1 MSEELIQ
8 RNLIEAPEKMG
19 DWNFYNIGATTL
31 KALKGAKI
39 IPDKDYEAYEGKK
52 PDALIVKKPIIIAAI
67 EYKTPQEL
75 RTEKQIAK
83 AIAQEIG
90 TAQILQAKVYI
101 VTDGKKTFLIN
112 PATGQEILQEDG
124 SRITLNFDKS
134 STECI
139 TLINKI
145 RASINAT
152 NNQIKAAASVDPLP
166 LAEKVWQDLWA
177 VSGATPEN
185 CLYTFVE
192 IFIFKYLSDL
202 GVLKGMYSFYDLLG
216 KYSGNNENEV
226 LEYYASTVRV
236 KIKALFPGNPK
247 DKTTIINGT
256 IFVSKDDKAV
266 SGYAT
271 VFHKILKRFN
281 DFGTLEN
288 IDYDFKSKLFETFLK
303 ESISKKNW
311 GQYFTPLKVVRAI
324 VNMIDIAPG
333 MKICDPACGVGKFLL
348 EPILHDLHR
357 FYKVEDGELKPQITL
372 SGFDKGFDKDEQKT
386 IILAKANMLIYM
398 SGLLREH
405 PEMTD
410 KFAKLFNDTFLLQ
423 TNSILGTL
431 AKPVHDQYDLIL
443 TNPPYVMS
451 GSSNLKEE
459 ISKDD
464 TLKKYFS
471 VSAMGIEGLFMEWI
485 IRALKPNGKAF
496 IVVPDGIMNR
506 SNDKKLRDFILEQ
519 CEIDAVISLPLNTFF
534 TTNKKTYIL
543 ALTKKAPVMVDG
555 VPTLQRQT
563 SPVFTYLCSE
573 IGETRDVYR
582 FDIDQNDLQVASDLF
597 NMFKGAKTSFA
608 NTLNMIGDKRCK
620 ISSIDDFYNGTH
632 WCVERWWN
640 HEERQALGI
649 EEESKIIGVNDF
661 RVLLADTINTL
672 SELDEPLAEVEKK
685 NDEDLQFLEI
695 PITQVFDIV
704 RGDGKYTRSYVHE
717 HTGEYPLYSGNTFGP
732 FAQIDSYDYNVP
744 ALTWAID
751 GLAGYMM
758 IHRSPFSA
766 TNHRGILLL
775 KDTNIDLEYA
785 KYTLEPIF
793 RELKKG
799 RQGDNG
805 ENEYTSLPP
814 FMIQSVK
821 FAVPVDHNG
830 EPWLEKQK
838 EIAAGYVTLEQ
849 TKETV
854 VEQIA
859 NLSQVSI
866 VPNCDEY
873 AIEYLPL
880 SELFDTIKGKSKYT
894 KKYGNLHSGPYPVYS
909 ASSQGTLTHLDTY
922 DYDGRYM
929 TWSTNGFAGTILILD
944 GKFSINGDRGILVP
958 KNGRQD
964 LDFDYMK
971 FTLEPIFREL
981 AKGRKGDNGEDEFTK
996 LYPSMLND
1004 IMVPIPVD
1012 GEGNISLSL
1021 QKEIAQKFI
1030 SVQNSQKEIIEK
1042 LDALISKKIS
1052 IKSKGSAHFILS
1064 ASFLL
1069 ALFLLCPMVCLWPG
1083 LSPHIV
1089 GIFKQFRQAQYPH
1102 KR

>member
-1 MSEELIQ
+1 
-8 RNLIEAPEKMG
+8 
-19 DWNFYNIGATTL
+19 
-31 KALKGAKI
+31 
-39 IPDKDYEAYEGKK
+39 
-52 PDALIVKKPIIIAAI
+52 
-67 EYKTPQEL
+67 
-75 RTEKQIAK
+75 
-83 AIAQEIG
+83 
-90 TAQILQAKVYI
+90 
-101 VTDGKKTFLIN
+101 
-112 PATGQEILQEDG
+112 
-124 SRITLNFDKS
+124 
-134 STECI
+134 
-139 TLINKI
+139 
-145 RASINAT
+145 
-152 NNQIKAAASVDPLP
+152 
-166 LAEKVWQDLWA
+166 
-177 VSGATPEN
+177 
-185 CLYTFVE
+185 
-192 IFIFKYLSDL
+192 
-202 GVLKGMYSFYDLLG
+202 
-216 KYSGNNENEV
+216 
-226 LEYYASTVRV
+226 
-236 KIKALFPGNPK
+236 
-247 DKTTIINGT
+247 
-256 IFVSKDDKAV
+256 
-266 SGYAT
+266 
-271 VFHKILKRFN
+271 
-281 DFGTLEN
+281 
-288 IDYDFKSKLFETFLK
+288 
-303 ESISKKNW
+303 
-311 GQYFTPLKVVRAI
+311 
-324 VNMIDIAPG
+324 
-333 MKICDPACGVGKFLL
+333 
-348 EPILHDLHR
+348 
-357 FYKVEDGELKPQITL
+357 
-372 SGFDKGFDKDEQKT
+372 
-386 IILAKANMLIYM
+386 MLIYM

-464 TLKKYFS
+464 ALKKYFS

-555 VPTLQRQT
+555 VPTLQRQI

-582 FDIDQNDLQVASDLF
+582 FDINQNDLQVASDLF

-608 NTLNMIGDKRCK
+608 NTLNMIGDRRCK

-649 EEESKIIGVNDF
+649 EEESKTIGVNDF

-685 NDEDLQFLEI
+685 NDEGLQFLEI

-717 HTGEYPLYSGNTFGP
+717 HTGEHPLYSGNTFGP

-821 FAVPVDHNG
+821 FAIPVDHDG

-859 NLSQVSI
+859 NLSQVSV

-929 TWSTNGFAGTILILD
+929 TWSTNGFAGTILILN

-996 LYPSMLND
+996 LYPSMLSD

-1012 GEGNISLSL
+1012 GKGNISLLL

-1052 IKSKGSAHFILS
+1052 
-1064 ASFLL
+1064 
-1069 ALFLLCPMVCLWPG
+1069 M
-1083 LSPHIV
+1083 
-1089 GIFKQFRQAQYPH
+1089 
-1102 KR
+1102 

>member
-1 MSEELIQ
+1 
-8 RNLIEAPEKMG
+8 
-19 DWNFYNIGATTL
+19 
-31 KALKGAKI
+31 
-39 IPDKDYEAYEGKK
+39 
-52 PDALIVKKPIIIAAI
+52 
-67 EYKTPQEL
+67 
-75 RTEKQIAK
+75 
-83 AIAQEIG
+83 
-90 TAQILQAKVYI
+90 
-101 VTDGKKTFLIN
+101 
-112 PATGQEILQEDG
+112 
-124 SRITLNFDKS
+124 
-134 STECI
+134 
-139 TLINKI
+139 
-145 RASINAT
+145 
-152 NNQIKAAASVDPLP
+152 
-166 LAEKVWQDLWA
+166 
-177 VSGATPEN
+177 
-185 CLYTFVE
+185 
-192 IFIFKYLSDL
+192 
-202 GVLKGMYSFYDLLG
+202 
-216 KYSGNNENEV
+216 
-226 LEYYASTVRV
+226 
-236 KIKALFPGNPK
+236 
-247 DKTTIINGT
+247 
-256 IFVSKDDKAV
+256 
-266 SGYAT
+266 
-271 VFHKILKRFN
+271 
-281 DFGTLEN
+281 
-288 IDYDFKSKLFETFLK
+288 
-303 ESISKKNW
+303 
-311 GQYFTPLKVVRAI
+311 
-324 VNMIDIAPG
+324 
-333 MKICDPACGVGKFLL
+333 
-348 EPILHDLHR
+348 
-357 FYKVEDGELKPQITL
+357 
-372 SGFDKGFDKDEQKT
+372 
-386 IILAKANMLIYM
+386 MLIYM

-410 KFAKLFNDTFLLQ
+410 KFAILFNDTFLLQ

-431 AKPVHDQYDLIL
+431 AKPVHEQYDLIL

-608 NTLNMIGDKRCK
+608 NTLNMIGDQRCK

-649 EEESKIIGVNDF
+649 EEESKTIGVNDF

-685 NDEDLQFLEI
+685 NDEGLQFLEI

-880 SELFDTIKGKSKYT
+880 SDLFDTIKGKSKYT

-996 LYPSMLND
+996 LYPSMLSD

-1012 GEGNISLSL
+1012 GKGNISLSL

-1042 LDALISKKIS
+1042 LDILISKKIS
-1052 IKSKGSAHFILS
+1052 I
-1064 ASFLL
+1064 
-1069 ALFLLCPMVCLWPG
+1069 
-1083 LSPHIV
+1083 
-1089 GIFKQFRQAQYPH
+1089 
-1102 KR
+1102 

>member
-1 MSEELIQ
+1 
-8 RNLIEAPEKMG
+8 
-19 DWNFYNIGATTL
+19 
-31 KALKGAKI
+31 
-39 IPDKDYEAYEGKK
+39 
-52 PDALIVKKPIIIAAI
+52 
-67 EYKTPQEL
+67 
-75 RTEKQIAK
+75 
-83 AIAQEIG
+83 
-90 TAQILQAKVYI
+90 
-101 VTDGKKTFLIN
+101 
-112 PATGQEILQEDG
+112 
-124 SRITLNFDKS
+124 
-134 STECI
+134 
-139 TLINKI
+139 
-145 RASINAT
+145 
-152 NNQIKAAASVDPLP
+152 
-166 LAEKVWQDLWA
+166 
-177 VSGATPEN
+177 
-185 CLYTFVE
+185 
-192 IFIFKYLSDL
+192 
-202 GVLKGMYSFYDLLG
+202 
-216 KYSGNNENEV
+216 
-226 LEYYASTVRV
+226 
-236 KIKALFPGNPK
+236 
-247 DKTTIINGT
+247 
-256 IFVSKDDKAV
+256 
-266 SGYAT
+266 
-271 VFHKILKRFN
+271 
-281 DFGTLEN
+281 
-288 IDYDFKSKLFETFLK
+288 
-303 ESISKKNW
+303 
-311 GQYFTPLKVVRAI
+311 
-324 VNMIDIAPG
+324 
-333 MKICDPACGVGKFLL
+333 
-348 EPILHDLHR
+348 
-357 FYKVEDGELKPQITL
+357 
-372 SGFDKGFDKDEQKT
+372 
-386 IILAKANMLIYM
+386 MLIYM

-431 AKPVHDQYDLIL
+431 AKPIHDQYDLIL

-608 NTLNMIGDKRCK
+608 NTLNMIGDQRCK

-649 EEESKIIGVNDF
+649 EEESKTIGVNDF

-672 SELDEPLAEVEKK
+672 AELDEPLAEVEKK
-685 NDEDLQFLEI
+685 NDEGLQFLEI

-775 KDTNIDLEYA
+775 KGTNIDLEYA

-854 VEQIA
+854 DEQIA

-1042 LDALISKKIS
+1042 LDALISKKIA
-1052 IKSKGSAHFILS
+1052 I
-1064 ASFLL
+1064 
-1069 ALFLLCPMVCLWPG
+1069 
-1083 LSPHIV
+1083 
-1089 GIFKQFRQAQYPH
+1089 
-1102 KR
+1102 

>member
-1 MSEELIQ
+1 
-8 RNLIEAPEKMG
+8 
-19 DWNFYNIGATTL
+19 
-31 KALKGAKI
+31 
-39 IPDKDYEAYEGKK
+39 
-52 PDALIVKKPIIIAAI
+52 
-67 EYKTPQEL
+67 
-75 RTEKQIAK
+75 
-83 AIAQEIG
+83 
-90 TAQILQAKVYI
+90 
-101 VTDGKKTFLIN
+101 
-112 PATGQEILQEDG
+112 
-124 SRITLNFDKS
+124 
-134 STECI
+134 
-139 TLINKI
+139 
-145 RASINAT
+145 
-152 NNQIKAAASVDPLP
+152 
-166 LAEKVWQDLWA
+166 
-177 VSGATPEN
+177 
-185 CLYTFVE
+185 
-192 IFIFKYLSDL
+192 
-202 GVLKGMYSFYDLLG
+202 
-216 KYSGNNENEV
+216 
-226 LEYYASTVRV
+226 
-236 KIKALFPGNPK
+236 
-247 DKTTIINGT
+247 
-256 IFVSKDDKAV
+256 
-266 SGYAT
+266 
-271 VFHKILKRFN
+271 
-281 DFGTLEN
+281 
-288 IDYDFKSKLFETFLK
+288 
-303 ESISKKNW
+303 
-311 GQYFTPLKVVRAI
+311 
-324 VNMIDIAPG
+324 MIDITPG

-431 AKPVHDQYDLIL
+431 AKPIHDQYDLIL

-543 ALTKKAPVMVDG
+543 ALTKKVPVMVDG
-555 VPTLQRQT
+555 VSTLQRQT

-597 NMFKGAKTSFA
+597 NMFKGSKTSFA
-608 NTLNMIGDKRCK
+608 NTLNMLGDQRCK
-620 ISSIDDFYNGTH
+620 ISSIDDFYTGTH

-649 EEESKIIGVNDF
+649 EEESKAIGVNDF

-717 HTGEYPLYSGNTFGP
+717 HAGEYPLFSGNTFGP
-732 FAQIDSYDYNVP
+732 FAQIDSYDYKVP

-775 KDTNIDLEYA
+775 KDTNIDLDYA

-849 TKETV
+849 TKEIV
-854 VEQIA
+854 AEQIA

-880 SELFDTIKGKSKYT
+880 NELFDTIKGKSMYT

-996 LYPSMLND
+996 LYPSMLSD

-1012 GEGNISLSL
+1012 GKGNISLPL

-1042 LDALISKKIS
+1042 LHTLISKKIS
-1052 IKSKGSAHFILS
+1052 I
-1064 ASFLL
+1064 
-1069 ALFLLCPMVCLWPG
+1069 
-1083 LSPHIV
+1083 
-1089 GIFKQFRQAQYPH
+1089 
-1102 KR
+1102 

>member
-1 MSEELIQ
+1 
-8 RNLIEAPEKMG
+8 
-19 DWNFYNIGATTL
+19 
-31 KALKGAKI
+31 
-39 IPDKDYEAYEGKK
+39 
-52 PDALIVKKPIIIAAI
+52 
-67 EYKTPQEL
+67 
-75 RTEKQIAK
+75 
-83 AIAQEIG
+83 
-90 TAQILQAKVYI
+90 
-101 VTDGKKTFLIN
+101 
-112 PATGQEILQEDG
+112 
-124 SRITLNFDKS
+124 
-134 STECI
+134 
-139 TLINKI
+139 
-145 RASINAT
+145 
-152 NNQIKAAASVDPLP
+152 
-166 LAEKVWQDLWA
+166 
-177 VSGATPEN
+177 
-185 CLYTFVE
+185 
-192 IFIFKYLSDL
+192 
-202 GVLKGMYSFYDLLG
+202 
-216 KYSGNNENEV
+216 
-226 LEYYASTVRV
+226 
-236 KIKALFPGNPK
+236 
-247 DKTTIINGT
+247 
-256 IFVSKDDKAV
+256 
-266 SGYAT
+266 
-271 VFHKILKRFN
+271 
-281 DFGTLEN
+281 
-288 IDYDFKSKLFETFLK
+288 
-303 ESISKKNW
+303 
-311 GQYFTPLKVVRAI
+311 
-324 VNMIDIAPG
+324 
-333 MKICDPACGVGKFLL
+333 MKICDPACGDGKFLL

-357 FYKVEDGELKPQITL
+357 FYKVEDGELKPQIML

-464 TLKKYFS
+464 ELKKYFS

-555 VPTLQRQT
+555 VPTLQRQS

-582 FDIDQNDLQVASDLF
+582 FDINQNDLQVASDLF

-608 NTLNMIGDKRCK
+608 NTLNMIGDRRCK

-649 EEESKIIGVNDF
+649 EEESKTIGVNDF

-685 NDEDLQFLEI
+685 NDEGLQFLEI

-717 HTGEYPLYSGNTFGP
+717 HTGEHPLYSGNTFGP

-821 FAVPVDHNG
+821 FAIPVDHDG

-859 NLSQVSI
+859 NLSQVSV

-929 TWSTNGFAGTILILD
+929 TWSTNGFAGTILILN

-996 LYPSMLND
+996 LYPSMLSD

-1012 GEGNISLSL
+1012 GKGNISLLL

-1052 IKSKGSAHFILS
+1052 
-1064 ASFLL
+1064 
-1069 ALFLLCPMVCLWPG
+1069 M
-1083 LSPHIV
+1083 
-1089 GIFKQFRQAQYPH
+1089 
-1102 KR
+1102 

>member
-1 MSEELIQ
+1 M
-8 RNLIEAPEKMG
+8 
-19 DWNFYNIGATTL
+19 F
-31 KALKGAKI
+31 
-39 IPDKDYEAYEGKK
+39 
-52 PDALIVKKPIIIAAI
+52 V
-67 EYKTPQEL
+67 
-75 RTEKQIAK
+75 
-83 AIAQEIG
+83 
-90 TAQILQAKVYI
+90 
-101 VTDGKKTFLIN
+101 
-112 PATGQEILQEDG
+112 
-124 SRITLNFDKS
+124 
-134 STECI
+134 
-139 TLINKI
+139 
-145 RASINAT
+145 
-152 NNQIKAAASVDPLP
+152 
-166 LAEKVWQDLWA
+166 
-177 VSGATPEN
+177 
-185 CLYTFVE
+185 TFVE

-324 VNMIDIAPG
+324 VNMIDITPG

-608 NTLNMIGDKRCK
+608 NTLNMIGDQRCK

-649 EEESKIIGVNDF
+649 EEESKTIGVNDF

-685 NDEDLQFLEI
+685 NDEGLQFLEI

-732 FAQIDSYDYNVP
+732 FAQIDSYNYNVP

-1052 IKSKGSAHFILS
+1052 I
-1064 ASFLL
+1064 
-1069 ALFLLCPMVCLWPG
+1069 
-1083 LSPHIV
+1083 
-1089 GIFKQFRQAQYPH
+1089 
-1102 KR
+1102 

>member
-1 MSEELIQ
+1 M
-8 RNLIEAPEKMG
+8 
-19 DWNFYNIGATTL
+19 
-31 KALKGAKI
+31 
-39 IPDKDYEAYEGKK
+39 
-52 PDALIVKKPIIIAAI
+52 
-67 EYKTPQEL
+67 
-75 RTEKQIAK
+75 
-83 AIAQEIG
+83 
-90 TAQILQAKVYI
+90 
-101 VTDGKKTFLIN
+101 
-112 PATGQEILQEDG
+112 
-124 SRITLNFDKS
+124 
-134 STECI
+134 
-139 TLINKI
+139 
-145 RASINAT
+145 
-152 NNQIKAAASVDPLP
+152 
-166 LAEKVWQDLWA
+166 
-177 VSGATPEN
+177 
-185 CLYTFVE
+185 
-192 IFIFKYLSDL
+192 
-202 GVLKGMYSFYDLLG
+202 
-216 KYSGNNENEV
+216 
-226 LEYYASTVRV
+226 
-236 KIKALFPGNPK
+236 
-247 DKTTIINGT
+247 
-256 IFVSKDDKAV
+256 
-266 SGYAT
+266 
-271 VFHKILKRFN
+271 
-281 DFGTLEN
+281 
-288 IDYDFKSKLFETFLK
+288 
-303 ESISKKNW
+303 
-311 GQYFTPLKVVRAI
+311 
-324 VNMIDIAPG
+324 
-333 MKICDPACGVGKFLL
+333 L

-543 ALTKKAPVMVDG
+543 ALTKKAPAMVDG

-649 EEESKIIGVNDF
+649 EEESKTIGVNDF

-685 NDEDLQFLEI
+685 NDEGLQFLEI

-1052 IKSKGSAHFILS
+1052 I
-1064 ASFLL
+1064 
-1069 ALFLLCPMVCLWPG
+1069 
-1083 LSPHIV
+1083 
-1089 GIFKQFRQAQYPH
+1089 
-1102 KR
+1102 

>member
-1 MSEELIQ
+1 
-8 RNLIEAPEKMG
+8 
-19 DWNFYNIGATTL
+19 
-31 KALKGAKI
+31 
-39 IPDKDYEAYEGKK
+39 
-52 PDALIVKKPIIIAAI
+52 
-67 EYKTPQEL
+67 
-75 RTEKQIAK
+75 
-83 AIAQEIG
+83 
-90 TAQILQAKVYI
+90 
-101 VTDGKKTFLIN
+101 
-112 PATGQEILQEDG
+112 
-124 SRITLNFDKS
+124 
-134 STECI
+134 
-139 TLINKI
+139 
-145 RASINAT
+145 
-152 NNQIKAAASVDPLP
+152 
-166 LAEKVWQDLWA
+166 
-177 VSGATPEN
+177 
-185 CLYTFVE
+185 
-192 IFIFKYLSDL
+192 
-202 GVLKGMYSFYDLLG
+202 MYSFYDLLG

-324 VNMIDIAPG
+324 VNMIDITPG

-357 FYKVEDGELKPQITL
+357 FYKVEDGELKPQIML

-464 TLKKYFS
+464 ALKKYFS

-555 VPTLQRQT
+555 VPTLQRQI

-608 NTLNMIGDKRCK
+608 NTLNMIGDRRCK

-649 EEESKIIGVNDF
+649 EEESKTIGVNDF

-685 NDEDLQFLEI
+685 NDEGLQFLEI

-717 HTGEYPLYSGNTFGP
+717 HTGEHPLYSGNTFGP

-821 FAVPVDHNG
+821 FAIPVDHDG

-859 NLSQVSI
+859 NLSQVSV

-929 TWSTNGFAGTILILD
+929 TWSTNGFAGTILILN

-996 LYPSMLND
+996 LYPSMLSD

-1012 GEGNISLSL
+1012 GKGNISLLL

-1052 IKSKGSAHFILS
+1052 
-1064 ASFLL
+1064 
-1069 ALFLLCPMVCLWPG
+1069 M
-1083 LSPHIV
+1083 
-1089 GIFKQFRQAQYPH
+1089 
-1102 KR
+1102 

>member
-1 MSEELIQ
+1 
-8 RNLIEAPEKMG
+8 
-19 DWNFYNIGATTL
+19 
-31 KALKGAKI
+31 
-39 IPDKDYEAYEGKK
+39 
-52 PDALIVKKPIIIAAI
+52 
-67 EYKTPQEL
+67 
-75 RTEKQIAK
+75 
-83 AIAQEIG
+83 
-90 TAQILQAKVYI
+90 
-101 VTDGKKTFLIN
+101 
-112 PATGQEILQEDG
+112 
-124 SRITLNFDKS
+124 
-134 STECI
+134 
-139 TLINKI
+139 
-145 RASINAT
+145 
-152 NNQIKAAASVDPLP
+152 
-166 LAEKVWQDLWA
+166 
-177 VSGATPEN
+177 
-185 CLYTFVE
+185 
-192 IFIFKYLSDL
+192 
-202 GVLKGMYSFYDLLG
+202 
-216 KYSGNNENEV
+216 
-226 LEYYASTVRV
+226 
-236 KIKALFPGNPK
+236 
-247 DKTTIINGT
+247 
-256 IFVSKDDKAV
+256 
-266 SGYAT
+266 
-271 VFHKILKRFN
+271 
-281 DFGTLEN
+281 
-288 IDYDFKSKLFETFLK
+288 
-303 ESISKKNW
+303 
-311 GQYFTPLKVVRAI
+311 
-324 VNMIDIAPG
+324 
-333 MKICDPACGVGKFLL
+333 
-348 EPILHDLHR
+348 
-357 FYKVEDGELKPQITL
+357 
-372 SGFDKGFDKDEQKT
+372 
-386 IILAKANMLIYM
+386 MLIYM

-464 TLKKYFS
+464 ALKKYFS

-608 NTLNMIGDKRCK
+608 NTLNMIGDRRCK

-649 EEESKIIGVNDF
+649 EEESKTIGVNDF

-685 NDEDLQFLEI
+685 NDEGLQFLEI

-821 FAVPVDHNG
+821 FAVPVDHDG

-996 LYPSMLND
+996 LYPSMLSN

-1012 GEGNISLSL
+1012 GKGNISLLL

-1052 IKSKGSAHFILS
+1052 I
-1064 ASFLL
+1064 
-1069 ALFLLCPMVCLWPG
+1069 
-1083 LSPHIV
+1083 
-1089 GIFKQFRQAQYPH
+1089 
-1102 KR
+1102 

>member
-1 MSEELIQ
+1 
-8 RNLIEAPEKMG
+8 
-19 DWNFYNIGATTL
+19 
-31 KALKGAKI
+31 
-39 IPDKDYEAYEGKK
+39 
-52 PDALIVKKPIIIAAI
+52 
-67 EYKTPQEL
+67 
-75 RTEKQIAK
+75 
-83 AIAQEIG
+83 
-90 TAQILQAKVYI
+90 
-101 VTDGKKTFLIN
+101 
-112 PATGQEILQEDG
+112 
-124 SRITLNFDKS
+124 
-134 STECI
+134 
-139 TLINKI
+139 
-145 RASINAT
+145 
-152 NNQIKAAASVDPLP
+152 
-166 LAEKVWQDLWA
+166 
-177 VSGATPEN
+177 
-185 CLYTFVE
+185 
-192 IFIFKYLSDL
+192 
-202 GVLKGMYSFYDLLG
+202 
-216 KYSGNNENEV
+216 
-226 LEYYASTVRV
+226 
-236 KIKALFPGNPK
+236 
-247 DKTTIINGT
+247 
-256 IFVSKDDKAV
+256 
-266 SGYAT
+266 
-271 VFHKILKRFN
+271 
-281 DFGTLEN
+281 
-288 IDYDFKSKLFETFLK
+288 
-303 ESISKKNW
+303 
-311 GQYFTPLKVVRAI
+311 
-324 VNMIDIAPG
+324 
-333 MKICDPACGVGKFLL
+333 
-348 EPILHDLHR
+348 
-357 FYKVEDGELKPQITL
+357 
-372 SGFDKGFDKDEQKT
+372 
-386 IILAKANMLIYM
+386 
-398 SGLLREH
+398 
-405 PEMTD
+405 
-410 KFAKLFNDTFLLQ
+410 
-423 TNSILGTL
+423 
-431 AKPVHDQYDLIL
+431 
-443 TNPPYVMS
+443 
-451 GSSNLKEE
+451 
-459 ISKDD
+459 
-464 TLKKYFS
+464 
-471 VSAMGIEGLFMEWI
+471 MEWI

-608 NTLNMIGDKRCK
+608 NTLNMIGDRRCK

-649 EEESKIIGVNDF
+649 EEESKTIGVNDF

-685 NDEDLQFLEI
+685 NDEGLQFLEI

-717 HTGEYPLYSGNTFGP
+717 HTGEHPLYSGNTFGP

-821 FAVPVDHNG
+821 FAIPVDHDG

-859 NLSQVSI
+859 NLSQVSV

-929 TWSTNGFAGTILILD
+929 TWSTNGFAGTILILN

-996 LYPSMLND
+996 LYPSMLSD

-1012 GEGNISLSL
+1012 GKGNISLLL

-1052 IKSKGSAHFILS
+1052 
-1064 ASFLL
+1064 
-1069 ALFLLCPMVCLWPG
+1069 M
-1083 LSPHIV
+1083 
-1089 GIFKQFRQAQYPH
+1089 
-1102 KR
+1102 

>member
-1 MSEELIQ
+1 M
-8 RNLIEAPEKMG
+8 
-19 DWNFYNIGATTL
+19 
-31 KALKGAKI
+31 
-39 IPDKDYEAYEGKK
+39 
-52 PDALIVKKPIIIAAI
+52 
-67 EYKTPQEL
+67 
-75 RTEKQIAK
+75 
-83 AIAQEIG
+83 
-90 TAQILQAKVYI
+90 
-101 VTDGKKTFLIN
+101 
-112 PATGQEILQEDG
+112 
-124 SRITLNFDKS
+124 
-134 STECI
+134 
-139 TLINKI
+139 
-145 RASINAT
+145 
-152 NNQIKAAASVDPLP
+152 
-166 LAEKVWQDLWA
+166 
-177 VSGATPEN
+177 
-185 CLYTFVE
+185 
-192 IFIFKYLSDL
+192 
-202 GVLKGMYSFYDLLG
+202 
-216 KYSGNNENEV
+216 
-226 LEYYASTVRV
+226 
-236 KIKALFPGNPK
+236 
-247 DKTTIINGT
+247 
-256 IFVSKDDKAV
+256 
-266 SGYAT
+266 
-271 VFHKILKRFN
+271 
-281 DFGTLEN
+281 
-288 IDYDFKSKLFETFLK
+288 K

-324 VNMIDIAPG
+324 VNMIDITPG

-464 TLKKYFS
+464 ALKKYFS

-555 VPTLQRQT
+555 VPTLQRQI

-582 FDIDQNDLQVASDLF
+582 FDINQNDLQVASDLF

-608 NTLNMIGDKRCK
+608 NTLNMIGDRRCK

-649 EEESKIIGVNDF
+649 EEESKTIGVNDF

-685 NDEDLQFLEI
+685 NDEGLQFLEI

-717 HTGEYPLYSGNTFGP
+717 HTGEHPLYSGNTFGP

-821 FAVPVDHNG
+821 FAIPVDHDG

-859 NLSQVSI
+859 NLSQVSV

-929 TWSTNGFAGTILILD
+929 TWSTNGFAGTILILN

-996 LYPSMLND
+996 LYPSMLSD

-1012 GEGNISLSL
+1012 GKGNISLLL

-1052 IKSKGSAHFILS
+1052 
-1064 ASFLL
+1064 
-1069 ALFLLCPMVCLWPG
+1069 M
-1083 LSPHIV
+1083 
-1089 GIFKQFRQAQYPH
+1089 
-1102 KR
+1102 

>member
-31 KALKGAKI
+31 RALKGAKI

-75 RTEKQIAK
+75 RTEKQIVK

-101 VTDGKKTFLIN
+101 VTDGRKTFWIN

-124 SRITLNFDKS
+124 SRITLNFDKN

-145 RASINAT
+145 RASISAT

-166 LAEKVWQDLWA
+166 LAQKVWQDLWA

-236 KIKALFPGNPK
+236 KIKALFPWNPK

-324 VNMIDIAPG
+324 VNMVDIAPC
-333 MKICDPACGVGKFLL
+333 MTICDPACGVGKFLL
-348 EPILHDLHR
+348 EPILHNLHR
-357 FYKVEDGELKPQITL
+357 FYKIENGELKPQITL

-431 AKPVHDQYDLIL
+431 AKPIKDQYDLIL

-485 IRALKPNGKAF
+485 VRALKPNGKAF
-496 IVVPDGIMNR
+496 VVVPDGIMNR

-543 ALTKKAPVMVDG
+543 ALTKKTPVNVGG
-555 VPTLQRQT
+555 VATLERQT
-563 SPVFTYLCSE
+563 NPVFTYFCSE

-582 FDIDQNDLQVASDLF
+582 FDIEQNDLETASDLF
-597 NMFKGAKTSFA
+597 NMFKGAKTKFKTS
-608 NTLNMIGDKRCK
+608 DKRCK
-620 ISSIDDFYNGTH
+620 VVPIDDFYNGSH
-632 WCVERWWN
+632 WSVDRWWTR
-640 HEERQALGI
+640 EEKIELGI
-649 EEESKIIGVNDF
+649 EEEEKAIDLTTYISMINDTSAI
-661 RVLLADTINTL
+661 LTESIEPLQELIAKQLASTDKKKASLSDKALFTL
-672 SELDEPLAEVEKK
+672 SL
-685 NDEDLQFLEI
+685 
-695 PITQVFDIV
+695 
-704 RGDGKYTRSYVHE
+704 GKR
-717 HTGEYPLYSGNTFGP
+717 
-732 FAQIDSYDYNVP
+732 
-744 ALTWAID
+744 
-751 GLAGYMM
+751 
-758 IHRSPFSA
+758 
-766 TNHRGILLL
+766 LL
-775 KDTNIDLEYA
+775 KKDFITA
-785 KYTLEPIF
+785 K
-793 RELKKG
+793 
-799 RQGDNG
+799 GD
-805 ENEYTSLPP
+805 
-814 FMIQSVK
+814 I
-821 FAVPVDHNG
+821 
-830 EPWLEKQK
+830 
-838 EIAAGYVTLEQ
+838 
-849 TKETV
+849 
-854 VEQIA
+854 
-859 NLSQVSI
+859 
-866 VPNCDEY
+866 
-873 AIEYLPL
+873 
-880 SELFDTIKGKSKYT
+880 
-894 KKYGNLHSGPYPVYS
+894 PVYS
-909 ASSQGTLTHLDTY
+909 ANVFEPFVYTDKSNITDFSKAYVLWGI
-922 DYDGRYM
+922 DGEFSFNVMER
-929 TWSTNGFAGTILILD
+929 GTIFASTDHCGTIKILD
-944 GKFSINGDRGILVP
+944 DQIDPYYLAYIMEETRHKYGFDRGLRASLTNMKVFNIDIP
-958 KNGRQD
+958 IKPDGSFD
-964 LDFDYMK
+964 LD
-971 FTLEPIFREL
+971 
-981 AKGRKGDNGEDEFTK
+981 
-996 LYPSMLND
+996 
-1004 IMVPIPVD
+1004 
-1012 GEGNISLSL
+1012 
-1021 QKEIAQKFI
+1021 AQK
-1030 SVQNSQKEIIEK
+1030 S
-1042 LDALISKKIS
+1042 
-1052 IKSKGSAHFILS
+1052 
-1064 ASFLL
+1064 L
-1069 ALFLLCPMVCLWPG
+1069 AESLLCL
-1083 LSPHIV
+1083 
-1089 GIFKQFRQAQYPH
+1089 RQTRKTIYEKMTQLMTQ
-1102 KR
+1102 KIEF

>member
-1 MSEELIQ
+1 
-8 RNLIEAPEKMG
+8 
-19 DWNFYNIGATTL
+19 
-31 KALKGAKI
+31 
-39 IPDKDYEAYEGKK
+39 
-52 PDALIVKKPIIIAAI
+52 
-67 EYKTPQEL
+67 
-75 RTEKQIAK
+75 
-83 AIAQEIG
+83 
-90 TAQILQAKVYI
+90 
-101 VTDGKKTFLIN
+101 
-112 PATGQEILQEDG
+112 
-124 SRITLNFDKS
+124 
-134 STECI
+134 
-139 TLINKI
+139 
-145 RASINAT
+145 
-152 NNQIKAAASVDPLP
+152 
-166 LAEKVWQDLWA
+166 
-177 VSGATPEN
+177 
-185 CLYTFVE
+185 
-192 IFIFKYLSDL
+192 
-202 GVLKGMYSFYDLLG
+202 
-216 KYSGNNENEV
+216 
-226 LEYYASTVRV
+226 
-236 KIKALFPGNPK
+236 
-247 DKTTIINGT
+247 
-256 IFVSKDDKAV
+256 
-266 SGYAT
+266 
-271 VFHKILKRFN
+271 
-281 DFGTLEN
+281 
-288 IDYDFKSKLFETFLK
+288 
-303 ESISKKNW
+303 
-311 GQYFTPLKVVRAI
+311 
-324 VNMIDIAPG
+324 

-357 FYKVEDGELKPQITL
+357 FYKVEDGELKPQIML

-431 AKPVHDQYDLIL
+431 AKPVYDQYDLIL

-464 TLKKYFS
+464 ALKKYFS

-555 VPTLQRQT
+555 VPTLQRQI

-582 FDIDQNDLQVASDLF
+582 FDINQNDLQVASDLF

-608 NTLNMIGDKRCK
+608 NTLNMIGDRRCK

-649 EEESKIIGVNDF
+649 EEESKTIGVNDF

-685 NDEDLQFLEI
+685 NDEGLQFLEI

-717 HTGEYPLYSGNTFGP
+717 HTGEHPLYSGNTFGP

-821 FAVPVDHNG
+821 FAIPVDHDG

-859 NLSQVSI
+859 NLSQVSV

-929 TWSTNGFAGTILILD
+929 TWSTNGFAGTILILN

-996 LYPSMLND
+996 LYPSMLSD

-1012 GEGNISLSL
+1012 GKGNISLLL

-1052 IKSKGSAHFILS
+1052 
-1064 ASFLL
+1064 
-1069 ALFLLCPMVCLWPG
+1069 M
-1083 LSPHIV
+1083 
-1089 GIFKQFRQAQYPH
+1089 
-1102 KR
+1102 

>member
-1 MSEELIQ
+1 M
-8 RNLIEAPEKMG
+8 
-19 DWNFYNIGATTL
+19 
-31 KALKGAKI
+31 
-39 IPDKDYEAYEGKK
+39 
-52 PDALIVKKPIIIAAI
+52 
-67 EYKTPQEL
+67 
-75 RTEKQIAK
+75 
-83 AIAQEIG
+83 
-90 TAQILQAKVYI
+90 
-101 VTDGKKTFLIN
+101 
-112 PATGQEILQEDG
+112 
-124 SRITLNFDKS
+124 
-134 STECI
+134 
-139 TLINKI
+139 
-145 RASINAT
+145 
-152 NNQIKAAASVDPLP
+152 
-166 LAEKVWQDLWA
+166 
-177 VSGATPEN
+177 
-185 CLYTFVE
+185 
-192 IFIFKYLSDL
+192 
-202 GVLKGMYSFYDLLG
+202 
-216 KYSGNNENEV
+216 
-226 LEYYASTVRV
+226 
-236 KIKALFPGNPK
+236 
-247 DKTTIINGT
+247 
-256 IFVSKDDKAV
+256 
-266 SGYAT
+266 
-271 VFHKILKRFN
+271 
-281 DFGTLEN
+281 
-288 IDYDFKSKLFETFLK
+288 
-303 ESISKKNW
+303 
-311 GQYFTPLKVVRAI
+311 
-324 VNMIDIAPG
+324 
-333 MKICDPACGVGKFLL
+333 
-348 EPILHDLHR
+348 
-357 FYKVEDGELKPQITL
+357 
-372 SGFDKGFDKDEQKT
+372 
-386 IILAKANMLIYM
+386 
-398 SGLLREH
+398 
-405 PEMTD
+405 
-410 KFAKLFNDTFLLQ
+410 LQ

-464 TLKKYFS
+464 ALKKYFS

-608 NTLNMIGDKRCK
+608 NTLNMIGDRRCK

-649 EEESKIIGVNDF
+649 EEESKTIGVNDF

-685 NDEDLQFLEI
+685 NDEGLQFLEI

-821 FAVPVDHNG
+821 FAVPVDHDG

-996 LYPSMLND
+996 LYPSMLSD

-1012 GEGNISLSL
+1012 GKGNIRLLL

-1052 IKSKGSAHFILS
+1052 I
-1064 ASFLL
+1064 
-1069 ALFLLCPMVCLWPG
+1069 
-1083 LSPHIV
+1083 
-1089 GIFKQFRQAQYPH
+1089 
-1102 KR
+1102 

>member
-31 KALKGAKI
+31 KALKAAKI
-39 IPDKDYEAYEGKK
+39 IPDRDYDEYEGKK
-52 PDALIVKKPIIIAAI
+52 PDALIVKKPITIAAI
-67 EYKTPQEL
+67 EYKLPKEL
-75 RTEKQIAK
+75 RTQKQIAK
-83 AIAQEIG
+83 AISQEIG
-90 TAQILQAKVYI
+90 TARVLQAKVYI
-101 VTDGKKTFLIN
+101 VTDGKKSFWLN
-112 PATGQEILQEDG
+112 PATGNEILQEDG
-124 SRITLNFDKS
+124 SKITLNFDKS
-134 STECI
+134 SPECI
-139 TLINKI
+139 KLINKI
-145 RASINAT
+145 KASVSAT
-152 NNQIKAAASVDPLP
+152 NDQIRAAETVDPLP
-166 LAEKVWQDLWA
+166 LAQKVWQDLWA

-216 KYSGNNENEV
+216 RYSGNNENEV
-226 LEYYASTVRV
+226 LEFYAATIRV
-236 KIKALFPGNPK
+236 KIKELFPGNPK

-311 GQYFTPLKVVRAI
+311 GQFFTPLKVVRAI
-324 VNMIDIAPG
+324 VNMVEIAPG
-333 MKICDPACGVGKFLL
+333 MEICDPACGVGKFLL

-357 FYKVEDGELKPQITL
+357 FYKIEDGDLKPQITL
-372 SGFDKGFDKDEQKT
+372 SGFDKGFDRDEQKT

-398 SGLLREH
+398 SGLIREH
-405 PEMTD
+405 PDLTQ

-431 AKPVHDQYDLIL
+431 AKPIKNKYDLIL

-459 ISKDD
+459 IAKDD
-464 TLKKYFS
+464 TLKNYYS
-471 VSAMGIEGLFMEWI
+471 ISAMGIEGLFMEWI
-485 IRALKPNGKAF
+485 VRALKPNGKAF

-519 CEIDAVISLPLNTFF
+519 CYIDAVISLPLNTFF

-543 ALTKKAPVMVDG
+543 ALTKKVPVNVDG
-555 VPTLQRQT
+555 VPTLEKQT
-563 SPVFTYLCSE
+563 DPVFTYLCSE

-582 FDIDQNDLQVASDLF
+582 FDIEGNDLQVASDLF
-597 NMFKGAKTSFA
+597 NMFKQAKTGFSKI
-608 NTLNMIGDKRCK
+608 LEKIDDKRCK
-620 ISSIDDFYNGTH
+620 IANIDDFYSGSH
-632 WCVERWWN
+632 WCVERWWT
-640 HEERQALGI
+640 HEERRALGI
-649 EEESKIIGVNDF
+649 EEESKIIGINDF
-661 RVLLADTINTL
+661 RVLLGDTINVL
-672 SELDEPLAEVEKK
+672 SELDEPLAEIEKK
-685 NDEDLQFLEI
+685 NEDGINFKEI
-695 PITQVFDIV
+695 PISEVFDIV
-704 RGDGKYTRSYVHE
+704 RGDGKYTRSYVQSHGG
-717 HTGEYPLYSGNTFGP
+717 TYPLFSGNTFGK
-732 FAQIDSYDYNVP
+732 FAEIDSYDYKVP

-758 IHRSPFSA
+758 VHTTPFSA

-775 KDTNIDLEYA
+775 KNPHIDLEYA
-785 KYTLEPIF
+785 RYVLEPIF

-799 RQGDNG
+799 REGDNG

-814 FMIQSVK
+814 FMVKSVK
-821 FAVPVDHNG
+821 LFVPIDMSG
-830 EPWLEKQK
+830 IPDLKKQQ
-838 EIAAGYVTLEQ
+838 EIAKGYRSVLQ
-849 TKETV
+849 AKETITD
-854 VEQIA
+854 QIA
-859 NLSQVSI
+859 KLSDVTV
-866 VPNCDEY
+866 VPDREEY
-873 AIEYLPL
+873 KIEYLPL
-880 SELFDTIKGKSKYT
+880 SSLFDTVKGDAKYT

-909 ASSQGTLTHLDTY
+909 ASSKGVLTHLDSY

-929 TWSTNGFAGTILILD
+929 TWSTNGFAGTIMILD

-958 KNGRQD
+958 KDNRTD

-971 FTLEPIFREL
+971 FTLEPMFREL

-996 LYPSMLND
+996 LYPSMLHE
-1004 IMVPIPVD
+1004 MMIPVPVD
-1012 GEGNISLSL
+1012 TNGEISLFL
-1021 QKEIAQKFI
+1021 QQEIAQKYLSI
-1030 SVQNSQKEIIEK
+1030 QQCQNEILSKLKMLVSQKIT
-1042 LDALISKKIS
+1042 L
-1052 IKSKGSAHFILS
+1052 
-1064 ASFLL
+1064 
-1069 ALFLLCPMVCLWPG
+1069 
-1083 LSPHIV
+1083 
-1089 GIFKQFRQAQYPH
+1089 
-1102 KR
+1102 

>member
-1 MSEELIQ
+1 MHKEVDFIAEYNEE
-8 RNLIEAPEKMG
+8 
-19 DWNFYNIGATTL
+19 
-31 KALKGAKI
+31 
-39 IPDKDYEAYEGKK
+39 
-52 PDALIVKKPIIIAAI
+52 
-67 EYKTPQEL
+67 
-75 RTEKQIAK
+75 
-83 AIAQEIG
+83 
-90 TAQILQAKVYI
+90 
-101 VTDGKKTFLIN
+101 
-112 PATGQEILQEDG
+112 
-124 SRITLNFDKS
+124 
-134 STECI
+134 
-139 TLINKI
+139 
-145 RASINAT
+145 
-152 NNQIKAAASVDPLP
+152 
-166 LAEKVWQDLWA
+166 
-177 VSGATPEN
+177 
-185 CLYTFVE
+185 
-192 IFIFKYLSDL
+192 
-202 GVLKGMYSFYDLLG
+202 MYSFYDLLG

-324 VNMIDIAPG
+324 VNMIDITPG

-357 FYKVEDGELKPQITL
+357 FYKVEDGELKPQIML

-464 TLKKYFS
+464 ALKKYFS

-555 VPTLQRQT
+555 VPTLQRQI

-582 FDIDQNDLQVASDLF
+582 FDINQNDLQVASDLF

-608 NTLNMIGDKRCK
+608 NTLNMIGDRRCK

-649 EEESKIIGVNDF
+649 EEESKTIGVNDF

-685 NDEDLQFLEI
+685 NDEGLQFLEI

-717 HTGEYPLYSGNTFGP
+717 HTGEHPLYSGNTFGP

-821 FAVPVDHNG
+821 FAIPVDHDG

-859 NLSQVSI
+859 NLSQVSV

-929 TWSTNGFAGTILILD
+929 TWSTNGFAGTILILN

-996 LYPSMLND
+996 LYPSMLSD

-1012 GEGNISLSL
+1012 GKGNISLLL

-1052 IKSKGSAHFILS
+1052 
-1064 ASFLL
+1064 
-1069 ALFLLCPMVCLWPG
+1069 M
-1083 LSPHIV
+1083 
-1089 GIFKQFRQAQYPH
+1089 
-1102 KR
+1102 

>member
-1 MSEELIQ
+1 
-8 RNLIEAPEKMG
+8 
-19 DWNFYNIGATTL
+19 
-31 KALKGAKI
+31 
-39 IPDKDYEAYEGKK
+39 
-52 PDALIVKKPIIIAAI
+52 
-67 EYKTPQEL
+67 
-75 RTEKQIAK
+75 
-83 AIAQEIG
+83 
-90 TAQILQAKVYI
+90 
-101 VTDGKKTFLIN
+101 
-112 PATGQEILQEDG
+112 
-124 SRITLNFDKS
+124 
-134 STECI
+134 
-139 TLINKI
+139 
-145 RASINAT
+145 
-152 NNQIKAAASVDPLP
+152 
-166 LAEKVWQDLWA
+166 
-177 VSGATPEN
+177 
-185 CLYTFVE
+185 
-192 IFIFKYLSDL
+192 
-202 GVLKGMYSFYDLLG
+202 
-216 KYSGNNENEV
+216 
-226 LEYYASTVRV
+226 
-236 KIKALFPGNPK
+236 
-247 DKTTIINGT
+247 
-256 IFVSKDDKAV
+256 
-266 SGYAT
+266 
-271 VFHKILKRFN
+271 
-281 DFGTLEN
+281 
-288 IDYDFKSKLFETFLK
+288 
-303 ESISKKNW
+303 
-311 GQYFTPLKVVRAI
+311 
-324 VNMIDIAPG
+324 
-333 MKICDPACGVGKFLL
+333 
-348 EPILHDLHR
+348 
-357 FYKVEDGELKPQITL
+357 
-372 SGFDKGFDKDEQKT
+372 
-386 IILAKANMLIYM
+386 
-398 SGLLREH
+398 
-405 PEMTD
+405 MTD

-464 TLKKYFS
+464 ALKKYFS

-485 IRALKPNGKAF
+485 IRALKQNGKAF
-496 IVVPDGIMNR
+496 IVVTDGIMNR

-555 VPTLQRQT
+555 VPTLQRQI

-582 FDIDQNDLQVASDLF
+582 FDINQNDLQVASDLF

-608 NTLNMIGDKRCK
+608 NTLNMIGDRRCK

-649 EEESKIIGVNDF
+649 EEESKTIGVNDF

-685 NDEDLQFLEI
+685 NDEGLQFLEI

-732 FAQIDSYDYNVP
+732 FAQSDSYDYNVP
-744 ALTWAID
+744 ALTWEID

-821 FAVPVDHNG
+821 FAIPVDHDG

-859 NLSQVSI
+859 NLSQVSV

-929 TWSTNGFAGTILILD
+929 TWSTNGFAGTILILN

-996 LYPSMLND
+996 LYPSMLSD

-1012 GEGNISLSL
+1012 GKGNISLLL

-1052 IKSKGSAHFILS
+1052 
-1064 ASFLL
+1064 
-1069 ALFLLCPMVCLWPG
+1069 M
-1083 LSPHIV
+1083 
-1089 GIFKQFRQAQYPH
+1089 
-1102 KR
+1102 